1 VTVERNFCK
10 ACRFCIDVCPVD
22 VFQWSKEVNTIG
34 WFPIEVAHEA
44 NCVGCMLCYQVCPDF
59 VINVEPKKAKAP
71 ATITPLPASPASAGP
86 PAVTTPL
93 PASPASAGPPAEGA
107 A

>member
-1 VTVERNFCK
+1 MPLFEPTKAKKQLPPTDKWSVTVEKNFCK

-22 VFQWSKEVNTIG
+22 VFQWSQEVNTLG

-59 VINVEPKKAKAP
+59 VINVEPKHPK
-71 ATITPLPASPASAGP
+71 ASPTAAGK
-86 PAVTTPL
+86 
-93 PASPASAGPPAEGA
+93 GA

>member
-1 VTVERNFCK
+1 MPLFEPAKAKKQLPPSDKWSVTVERNFCK

-22 VFQWSKEVNTIG
+22 VFQWSKEVNAIG

-59 VINVEPKKAKAP
+59 VINVEPKKANAP
-71 ATITPLPASPASAGP
+71 AGRHEIK
-86 PAVTTPL
+86 
-93 PASPASAGPPAEGA
+93 AEGA